1 MKKYDKVLFVSQSD
15 TCRGPM
21 AEAIMQHK
29 VLLEDILIDSKGM
42 VVLFPEPV
50 NPKAKEVLAIN
61 QLTTEEHEAVQF
73 SKDDFDDRTL
83 ILVME
88 KGQKEKIVE
97 EYGDAVKNLH
107 LLTEY
112 TDSGSGDINSPHGG
126 DLIEYGRCFETLK
139 REVENA
145 VNVLMDEEESYDSD
159 RM

>member
-15 TCRGPM
+15 TCRGPI
-21 AEAIMQHK
+21 AEAIMQHR

-50 NPKAKEVLAIN
+50 NQKAMDVLAMN
-61 QLTTEEHEAVQF
+61 QLAIEEHEAVQF
-73 SKDDFDDRTL
+73 SKDDFDERTL

-88 KGQKEKIVE
+88 AVQKDKIVE
-97 EYGDAVKNLH
+97 EYKDAVKNLY

-112 TDSGSGDINSPHGG
+112 SGSDAGDISSPHGG

-139 REVENA
+139 REVEN
-145 VNVLMDEEESYDSD
+145 VVKVLMSEEEQL
-159 RM
+159 